1 MNHKFPSIINVGLSS
16 ILTIFL
22 VLTMSVFASLS
33 LMTAESDYRLS
44 QSCADRLTEVAS
56 ANSKGEQFLKKIDVL
71 CVKSY
76 DKDKNPTPEKYQS
89 YILKMAEKEEIAC
102 TKKDGRL
109 LLETSIALSESQV
122 LHIIVEPVFPTQTGD
137 SYLKVTEW
145 QIQKTTNWKIDDSL
159 PVYQN
164 SDNPK
169 ERKQNDN
176 Q

>member
-1 MNHKFPSIINVGLSS
+1 MKNKFPSIINMGLSS

-33 LMTAESDYRLS
+33 LMTAESDYQLS
-44 QSCADRLTEVAS
+44 QSCADRLTKVTL

-76 DKDKNPTPEKYQS
+76 DKYKYPTPEKYLAE
-89 YILKMAEKEEIAC
+89 ILKMAKKEEIAC
-102 TKKDGRL
+102 TQKEGQL
-109 LLETSIALSESQV
+109 FLETSIVLNESQV

-137 SYLKVTEW
+137 SYFKVTEW
-145 QIQKTTNWKIDDSL
+145 RIQKTSNWKIDDSL

-164 SDNPK
+164 SDGVQ

-176 Q
+176 K